1 MNKKREVK
9 DLIETLHDTLL
20 IRLTHTHATR
30 THLTQPEHTLNN
42 TQLRRSSIETSH
54 SQPVV
59 NDHPST
65 NNGATTVHTTSDKG
79 HLQQGRK
86 FVLVTDGGLGVDDT
100 ALVGEGH
107 VGACQDV
114 VGDGLAED
122 FDAKNVGDST
132 QLASI
137 PFTAQYREW
146 RGGGGVYIHFLGL
159 TLDIRMH
166 KGDMV
171 IAAND
176 ISQCRET
183 LFYPLDLDVVGKG
196 IPQMLQFLVCGCCG
210 DEEAIAVSIRLL
222 TSFSYARV
230 FNGERRTQLLDGR

>member
-20 IRLTHTHATR
+20 IRLTHTHATG

-59 NDHPST
+59 NDHPGT

-86 FVLVTDGGLGVDDT
+86 FVLVTDGGFGVDDT
-100 ALVGEGH
+100 TLVGEGH

-122 FDAKNVGDST
+122 FDAKNVGNST

-137 PFTAQYREW
+137 PFIAQYRVE
-146 RGGGGVYIHFLGL
+146 RQGGAYISSVSRSISGCTRATWSLQQMTFPNAERRSSIRWIL
-159 TLDIRMH
+159 TWSGR
-166 KGDMV
+166 V
-171 IAAND
+171 FRRCCN
-176 ISQCRET
+176 SWSVV
-183 LFYPLDLDVVGKG
+183 VVGTRR
-196 IPQMLQFLVCGCCG
+196 PLRFLFV
-210 DEEAIAVSIRLL
+210 
-222 TSFSYARV
+222 Y
-230 FNGERRTQLLDGR
+230 